1 MKILVNCPL
10 PFALAHGGHQ
20 IQIQRTLAA
29 LQAGGVQTEPVRWW
43 DEHQTGDL
51 IHYFGRMPVG
61 QVKLAQQKNIKVII
75 GELLTEQGSRSALQL
90 RVQKIISHA
99 IERFAP
105 GNFIYAFNWES
116 YRLADACIALTPWE
130 ADLMHSLF
138 GAPRERIHVLANGV
152 EDVFLNSPKAARGK
166 WLVCA
171 ATITERKRVL
181 ELAEA
186 AVRARTPVWIVGG
199 AYSENEHYAQ
209 KFFAL
214 ARQHPQFVRHEGPVP
229 DRAQLAQIYREARGF
244 VLLSNMESLSL
255 SALEAAACE
264 CPLLLSD
271 LPWARCA
278 FGDAA
283 RYCPV
288 TKSAETTAKGL
299 RDFYDAAPGL
309 PAPPKPASWNEIG
322 RQLKQIYQK
331 VIGISR

>member
-29 LQAGGVQTEPVRWW
+29 LQAVGVQTEPVRWW
-43 DEHQTGDL
+43 DENQTGDL

-61 QVKLAQQKNIKVII
+61 HVKLAQQKGIKVIV
-75 GELLTEQGSRSALQL
+75 GELLTEQGSRSNLQL
-90 RVQKIISHA
+90 RLQKIISNT

-105 GNFIYAFNWES
+105 SNFVFAFNWES
-116 YRLADACIALTPWE
+116 YRIADACIALTPWE
-130 ADLMHSLF
+130 AHLMNCLF
-138 GAPRERIHVLANGV
+138 DAPRERVHVVANGV
-152 EDVFLNSPKAARGK
+152 EEIFLNSPKAVRGQ

-171 ATITERKRVL
+171 ATITERKRVR

-186 AVRARTPVWIVGG
+186 AIRAQTPVWIVGG
-199 AYSENEHYAQ
+199 AYSESEPYAQ
-209 KFFAL
+209 KFSAL
-214 ARQHPQFVRHEGPVP
+214 ARRHPQFVRHEGPVL

-271 LPWARCA
+271 LPWACST
-278 FGDAA
+278 FGNAA
-283 RYCPV
+283 KYCPV
-288 TKSAETTAKGL
+288 TKSIEATAKVL
-299 RDFYDAAPGL
+299 REFYDAAPSL
-309 PAPPKPASWNEIG
+309 PVPPKPASWNEIG
-322 RQLKQIYQK
+322 RRLKQIYEK
-331 VIGISR
+331 VLGLSR